1 MNIEKDWKLI
11 GTDATYS
18 ERLLMDFAEDIN
30 EFGDKNSIRK
40 YYIEKA
46 GEIQIDIFNHIVT
59 LLTMCVN
66 KELRIALDNIED
78 NIQPEMFPQIIS
90 SIHKEISDAYKRAN
104 ETIVAFDNIEKTE
117 KLKFLEYLNTM
128 VICLLSGMK
137 YIYEKEKME
146 SQNTRY
152 RREERIRDNMANAF
166 LRGELE
172 AYTNAHKIEI
182 PYMYVLAW
190 DLQNVYHFWNEEL
203 AKYGDSSYYKNIK
216 KRTSEN
222 LRHISGNL
230 INILIYGVQCDE
242 TKEVYEPGNTCMCEF
257 KRVYYTSLLP
267 TMVIV
272 NTTDKNRSDEE
283 RVVLK
288 ECPLLPINL
297 KETDFYP
304 TKTLEFMINFMV
316 EENKT
321 QDYLNSDIVYLKD
334 NVVAIC
340 RKLSDWVEDVDFG
353 FTTGQKKFVE
363 EYLGSVRKCAKNV
376 PRRNNKDARENY
388 LENLARK
395 ITDRWVDENLRN
407 EIVED
412 GNSETYIRY
421 AYFSVLK
428 LSRNWFAH
436 GLIKKVSMP
445 FTVFVFLISIR
456 YLIDIDKLDV
466 VRNREF
472 MYMEVQ
478 LFKLLNKTSIKYNDS
493 INLVELDEEYLKLQ
507 ENVRSRAFKDGN
519 CSWFTHFP
527 PKRVEND
534 SYACIQRCPHQVL
547 TAAGHSKSAIRDTMS
562 EDEIFLTFWL
572 TIHMGNN
579 NTLKKIEN
587 VLDSDL
593 LEILGRTYEYQ
604 KKSSLLKEIEE

>member
-1 MNIEKDWKLI
+1 M
-11 GTDATYS
+11 
-18 ERLLMDFAEDIN
+18 
-30 EFGDKNSIRK
+30 
-40 YYIEKA
+40 
-46 GEIQIDIFNHIVT
+46 
-59 LLTMCVN
+59 
-66 KELRIALDNIED
+66 
-78 NIQPEMFPQIIS
+78 
-90 SIHKEISDAYKRAN
+90 
-104 ETIVAFDNIEKTE
+104 
-117 KLKFLEYLNTM
+117 
-128 VICLLSGMK
+128 
-137 YIYEKEKME
+137 
-146 SQNTRY
+146 
-152 RREERIRDNMANAF
+152 
-166 LRGELE
+166 
-172 AYTNAHKIEI
+172 
-182 PYMYVLAW
+182 
-190 DLQNVYHFWNEEL
+190 
-203 AKYGDSSYYKNIK
+203 
-216 KRTSEN
+216 
-222 LRHISGNL
+222 
-230 INILIYGVQCDE
+230 
-242 TKEVYEPGNTCMCEF
+242 
-257 KRVYYTSLLP
+257 
-267 TMVIV
+267 
-272 NTTDKNRSDEE
+272 
-283 RVVLK
+283 
-288 ECPLLPINL
+288 
-297 KETDFYP
+297 
-304 TKTLEFMINFMV
+304 
-316 EENKT
+316 
-321 QDYLNSDIVYLKD
+321 
-334 NVVAIC
+334 
-340 RKLSDWVEDVDFG
+340 
-353 FTTGQKKFVE
+353 
-363 EYLGSVRKCAKNV
+363 
-376 PRRNNKDARENY
+376 
-388 LENLARK
+388 
-395 ITDRWVDENLRN
+395 
-407 EIVED
+407 ED

-534 SYACIQRCPHQVL
+534 SYTCIQRCPHQVL